1 VKNNS
6 LLKKQ
11 NMKTIVIIS
20 AILFLSACSSTA
32 KFPVSELVPAANITA
47 KKKQD
52 KNKNFIIELTAYN
65 LAEPSR
71 LSPPKNVYSVWIVA
85 ENGTTKNVGQLINEN
100 AKKAV
105 LESTTPFNV
114 KEIFITAEETGDLS
128 YPQGKE
134 ISRTTFNK

>member
-1 VKNNS
+1 
-6 LLKKQ
+6 
-11 NMKTIVIIS
+11 MKTIVIIS
-20 AILFLSACSSTA
+20 AILFVSACSSTA

-134 ISRTTFNK
+134 VSRTTFNK

>member
-1 VKNNS
+1 
-6 LLKKQ
+6 
-11 NMKTIVIIS
+11 MKTIVIIS